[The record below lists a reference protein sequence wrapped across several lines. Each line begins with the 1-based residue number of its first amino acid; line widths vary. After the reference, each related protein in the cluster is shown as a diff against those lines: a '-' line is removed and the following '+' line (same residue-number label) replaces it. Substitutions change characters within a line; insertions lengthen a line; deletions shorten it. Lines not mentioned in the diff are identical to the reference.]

1 MSDSS
6 SLSQVIDSFLSG
18 LSDRE
23 KILLASFV
31 LIAIGIVAYQGWT
44 TLVSGLDELQQEKI
58 ELSETWSKIKKLKKP
73 YLAAN
78 YKQIAYEKKIK
89 ENQTDLGK
97 VMERLSKE
105 GGFQIDNFKE
115 KEIRLDEGFD
125 QKKSGPVLIANTQEV
140 TIRSISLKQLSTF
153 LEKLESQPSP
163 VRVLSLEVNTSYKD
177 RQVLRLVKATVATYK
192 YKSN

>member
-6 SLSQVIDSFLSG
+6 SLTQVIDSFLSG

-31 LIAIGIVAYQGWT
+31 LVAIGIVAYQGLT
-44 TLVSGLDELQQEKI
+44 TLVSGLDDLQQEKT
-58 ELSETWSKIKKLKKP
+58 ELSETLSKIRKLKEP

-78 YKQIAYEKKIK
+78 HKQIAYEKKIK
-89 ENQTDLGK
+89 DNQTDLGK

-125 QKKSGPVLIANTQEV
+125 QKKAGPILIANTQEV

-153 LEKLESQPSP
+153 LEKLENQPSP
-163 VRVLSLEVNTSYKD
+163 VRVLSLEVSTSYKD
-177 RQVLRLVKATVATYK
+177 RQVLRLVKTVVATYK

>member
-6 SLSQVIDSFLSG
+6 SLTQVFDSFLSG

-31 LIAIGIVAYQGWT
+31 LVALGLGLYQGWT
-44 TLVSGLDELQQEKI
+44 SLVSDLDELQEERA
-58 ELSETWSKIKKLKKP
+58 ELSETLTQIRKLQAP
-73 YLAAN
+73 YLDLN
-78 YKQIAYEKKIK
+78 RRQLAYEKKIR
-89 ENQTDLGK
+89 ENRTDLGK
-97 VMERLSKE
+97 IMERLSKE

-115 KEIRLDEGFD
+115 KELRVDESFD
-125 QKKSGPVLIANTQEV
+125 QKKSDPVVVANTQEV

-153 LEKLESQPSP
+153 LEKLEGSPAP
-163 VRVLSLEVNTSYKD
+163 VRVLSLDISASYQD
-177 RQVLRLVKATVATYK
+177 RQSLRLVKVLVATYK